1 VSKPLYAR
9 LTMLVSVLVSV
20 LVLGAIGSAA
30 QNDFFGDW
38 SGTWEGG
45 GSGGGGF
52 ELTLE
57 KGKDGA
63 PTGKVSVTGEPTY
76 KATLKTV
83 AFDGPKMTATYDFP
97 ADDSIEIA
105 LAATFDGQSVKGT
118 WTARGKNGGSE
129 MLSGGWTCKKK

>member
-1 VSKPLYAR
+1 MRTRQPLYAF
-9 LTMLVSVLVSV
+9 LTVLMSVLVFA
-20 LVLGAIGSAA
+20 AIASAA
-30 QNDFFGDW
+30 QKDFFGDW

-63 PTGKVSVTGEPTY
+63 PTGRVSVTGEPTY

-83 AFDGPKMTATYDFP
+83 AIEGQKLTATYDFP

-105 LAATFDGQSVKGT
+105 LAATFDGDSVKGT
-118 WTARGKNGGSE
+118 WTARGKNGGSD
-129 MLSGGWTCKKK
+129 MVSGGWTCKKK

>member
-1 VSKPLYAR
+1 MRTRQPLYAF
-9 LTMLVSVLVSV
+9 LTVLMSVLVFA
-20 LVLGAIGSAA
+20 AIASAA
-30 QNDFFGDW
+30 QKDFFGDW

-63 PTGKVSVTGEPTY
+63 PTGRVSFTGEPTY

-83 AFDGPKMTATYDFP
+83 AIEGQKLTATYDFP

-105 LAATFDGQSVKGT
+105 LAATFDGDSVKGT
-118 WTARGKNGGSE
+118 WTARGKNGGSD
-129 MLSGGWTCKKK
+129 MVSGGWTCKKK